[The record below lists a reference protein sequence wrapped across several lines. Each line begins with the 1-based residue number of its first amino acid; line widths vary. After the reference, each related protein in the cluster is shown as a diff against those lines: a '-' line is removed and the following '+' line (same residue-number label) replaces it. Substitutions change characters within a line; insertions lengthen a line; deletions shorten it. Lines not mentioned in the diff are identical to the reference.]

1 MNDRALAT
9 LAETEQMIP
18 NAPVTASRSVTINAP
33 VDRVWRILTNVKDW
47 PRWHPYLK
55 NAELDGDF
63 AAGYRGSYLRHVI
76 SFARTG
82 AGCSQLSASLA
93 RDVCLTEHHC

>member
-1 MNDRALAT
+1 VNDRALAT

-63 AAGYRGSYLRHVI
+63 AAGSALRYGGPLKHH
-76 SFARTG
+76 
-82 AGCSQLSASLA
+82 
-93 RDVCLTEHHC
+93 LTVAKLKTMSWS